1 MRLGITVLPKA
12 RIVSD
17 TPQKKSVHHPYAWS
31 NLNRTTEM
39 GMGARE
45 IAIEGYTENAA
56 EKDSVEAAC
65 QASGVKKLL
74 FESGLYSGREDR
86 YYNVTTSAAAFV
98 CENAS
103 VWYYAFTATADDP
116 AAYYTATDTA
126 VLVV

>member
-1 MRLGITVLPKA
+1 MRLGTTVLPKA

-17 TPQKKSVHHPYAWS
+17 TPVKKTVHHPYAWS

-45 IAIEGYTENAA
+45 IVIEGYTSTAA
-56 EKDSVEAAC
+56 ERDMVEAAC
-65 QASGVKKLL
+65 QATGSKTLY
-74 FESGLYSGREDR
+74 FESSLTVMVEDR
-86 YYNVTTSAAAFV
+86 YYTVKTSAAAFT

-103 VWYYAFTATADDP
+103 VWYYAFTAWADDP
-116 AAYYTATDTA
+116 AAYYTATDTV